1 MFWRSH
7 PGPPMSSSSS
17 DHALLEI
24 GAQCALPGCLHV
36 DFLPIKCACGRVFCR
51 AHVFPDDH
59 ACEARPP
66 APVAT
71 ASSSAPLARC
81 ASTAC
86 DKPSLHAFVL
96 SDGGGAAPSAVAAL
110 CPRCRLGF
118 CARCACTLGSP
129 PLRRL
134 IVPGAA
140 IAILRHTRVPVP
152 CLHHR
157 RRARS
162 PRQAARSW
170 QSTFPV
176 QARARPAPALRPRA
190 ACQQTRRSARRR
202 SSSSSSRRG
211 TRPCPQTARTRG
223 RACAS
228 SSVCTR
234 ASRTQRTR
242 GTSGSARW
250 VQCGAVRVLC

>member
-1 MFWRSH
+1 MSSRSH

-17 DHALLEI
+17 DHTLLEI

-66 APVAT
+66 AQVAAT
-71 ASSSAPLARC
+71 SSSAPLARC
-81 ASTAC
+81 ASTGC

-96 SDGGGAAPSAVAAL
+96 SDSGGAVPSAVAAL

-129 PLRRL
+129 SLRRL
-134 IVPGAA
+134 IVSGAA
-140 IAILRHTRVPVP
+140 IATLRRTYVLVP
-152 CLHHR
+152 CLHPQ
-157 RRARS
+157 RAVRS
-162 PRQAARSW
+162 PRPAAHSSRST
-170 QSTFPV
+170 SPA

-190 ACQQTRRSARRR
+190 ACQQTR
-202 SSSSSSRRG
+202 
-211 TRPCPQTARTRG
+211 
-223 RACAS
+223 
-228 SSVCTR
+228 
-234 ASRTQRTR
+234 
-242 GTSGSARW
+242 
-250 VQCGAVRVLC
+250 